1 MTRHEL
7 IDILSKSAGP
17 EAASTAEVEKR
28 YTTYCDLR
36 ALNLIA
42 QLVPARPW
50 KLRPPLHSVPRS
62 MIIGSAEHD
71 FVWITVDIEELAAVI
86 TIEQVEEL
94 AKCGVIYDSGTD
106 SLGLSI

>member
-1 MTRHEL
+1 
-7 IDILSKSAGP
+7 
-17 EAASTAEVEKR
+17 
-28 YTTYCDLR
+28 
-36 ALNLIA
+36 
-42 QLVPARPW
+42 
-50 KLRPPLHSVPRS
+50 

-94 AKCGVIYDSGTD
+94 ANCGVIYDSGLD